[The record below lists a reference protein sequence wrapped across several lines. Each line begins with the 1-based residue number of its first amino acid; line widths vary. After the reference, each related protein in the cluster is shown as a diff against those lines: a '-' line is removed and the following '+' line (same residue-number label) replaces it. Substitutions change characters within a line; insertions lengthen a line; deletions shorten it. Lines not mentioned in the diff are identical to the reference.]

1 MKLTKTTLRQL
12 IREELEAISTP
23 TPGGPVPLPHARGEQ
38 NLGRCSELQ
47 EEWEFSEDAKHK
59 ALTLAAARDAG
70 CPWTEEVEAPHS
82 EPELP
87 PVEEPVF

>member
-12 IREELEAISTP
+12 IREELAAIS
-23 TPGGPVPLPHARGEQ
+23 E

-59 ALTLAAARDAG
+59 ALTLASARDAG
-70 CPWTEEVEAPHS
+70 CPWTEEVDAPHS
-82 EPELP
+82 EVELP